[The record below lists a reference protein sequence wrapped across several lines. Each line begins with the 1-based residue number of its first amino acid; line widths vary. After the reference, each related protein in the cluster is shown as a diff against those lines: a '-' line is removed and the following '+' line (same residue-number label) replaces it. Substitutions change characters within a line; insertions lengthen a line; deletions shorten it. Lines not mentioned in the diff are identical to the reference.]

1 MKKRHHDKDVQPT
14 EPASLPGIVN
24 LLENAPEHLL
34 PEGSE
39 EPCRKVSEHIYQCL
53 SDSTCRHKFPYESIR
68 LCSWPKADT
77 PERTLQ
83 NLPCSGIGSKKD

>member
-1 MKKRHHDKDVQPT
+1 MKKYHTGRSDQTTDSN
-14 EPASLPGIVN
+14 SLTGIVN
-24 LLENAPEHLL
+24 LLENDPEHQL

-39 EPCRKVSEHIYQCL
+39 GPCRKVSEHIYQCL
-53 SDSTCRHKFPYESIR
+53 SDSHCRHKFPYESIR

-83 NLPCSGIGSKKD
+83 NLPCSCTDNTKE